1 MTHDNTKRKLV
12 EAALLS
18 AETTVSLLRAQLA
31 EIDSAPAN
39 DPQLGCDDLLK
50 AFKLG
55 RGTVQSAVER
65 GELTA
70 TRGARGKILVARSEV
85 ERWLRSRP
93 YKPAPRRVEE
103 SADTDALQEALSSG
117 ELVRGAM

>member
-12 EAALLS
+12 EAALSS

-39 DPQLGCDDLLK
+39 DPQLGCDELLK
-50 AFKLG
+50 EFKLG
-55 RGTVQSAVER
+55 RGTVQGAVER

-70 TRGARGKILVARSEV
+70 SRGARGKILVRKSEI
-85 ERWLRSRP
+85 ERWIASRP
-93 YKPAPRRVEE
+93 YRPGPRRVEE
-103 SADTDALQEALSSG
+103 TDDSDALEDALRSG
-117 ELVRGAM
+117 DLVRGAK